1 MTSTREMITAEV
13 RLNVAG
19 TLARLASTVTWPH
32 TEVLDAL
39 SPESVEVL
47 ADLAELVSTVA
58 ESLQARDEAA
68 AYAAE
73 GRKDEPPD
81 RAAMPADRARWLAR
95 TCTALLRAADFDDLG
110 ALT

>member
-1 MTSTREMITAEV
+1 MITAEV

-19 TLARLASTVTWPH
+19 TLARLASMVTWPH

-58 ESLQARDEAA
+58 ESLQARDEVA

-73 GRKDEPPD
+73 GRQDEPP
-81 RAAMPADRARWLAR
+81 RRLGMPAEKAATLAR
-95 TCTALLRAADFDDLG
+95 NCVALHRVAYFGAH